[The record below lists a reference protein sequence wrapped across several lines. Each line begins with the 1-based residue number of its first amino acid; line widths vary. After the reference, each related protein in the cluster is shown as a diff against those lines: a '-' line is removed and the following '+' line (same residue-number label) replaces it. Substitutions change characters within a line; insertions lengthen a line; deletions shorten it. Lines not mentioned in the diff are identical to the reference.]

1 MLEPA
6 GNMVWGPPAQ
16 RDALLFHSIA
26 DPMWVMDSDSLRF
39 LQVNQAAVAVY
50 GHSSL
55 EFADMT
61 LRDLL
66 PVEDVPTLESYF
78 ESRITGNA
86 RLWRHQTK
94 TGALIDVE
102 VTHREYPFSATPTLL
117 AVIRDVTERLRLQ
130 RALQQ
135 SQRRHRKAL
144 DGLRKAKAG
153 IEKEVVERTLQLNQ
167 SLAELRIT
175 GEERVERYF
184 SQLTQVDESERRR
197 IVVDVRDDAI
207 QSMAAAASRL
217 DMLALDL
224 PEVTTREDFMKAK
237 DAVGTSIGRLR
248 HVVLEV
254 HPVVL
259 ETGGL
264 EEADADV

>member
-1 MLEPA
+1 MLESS
-6 GNMVWGPPAQ
+6 GNSVWGPPAQ

-26 DPMWVMDSDSLRF
+26 EPMWVMDSDSLRF
-39 LQVNQAAVAVY
+39 LQVNQAAVSVY
-50 GHSSL
+50 GHTSQ
-55 EFADMT
+55 EFSDMT

-78 ESRITGNA
+78 QSRIAEDT

-94 TGALIDVE
+94 AGALIDVE
-102 VTHREYPFSATPTLL
+102 VIHREYPFSATPTLL

-144 DGLRKAKAG
+144 DSLRKAKAG
-153 IEKEVVERTLQLNQ
+153 IEKEVAERTLQLNQ
-167 SLAELRIT
+167 SLAELQT
-175 GEERVERYF
+175 SGEERVERYF
-184 SQLTQVDESERRR
+184 SQLGQVENERRR

-224 PEVTTREDFMKAK
+224 PELTTREDFMKAK

-248 HVVLEV
+248 HLVLELRTEL
-254 HPVVL
+254 L
-259 ETGGL
+259 ETDGL
-264 EEADADV
+264 EEGDAGV